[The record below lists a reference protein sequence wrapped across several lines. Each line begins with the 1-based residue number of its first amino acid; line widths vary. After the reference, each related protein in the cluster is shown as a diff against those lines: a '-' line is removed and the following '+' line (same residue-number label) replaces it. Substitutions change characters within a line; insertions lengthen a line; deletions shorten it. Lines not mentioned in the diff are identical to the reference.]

1 MVGSRVLPEHF
12 PVLLAQGARA
22 QAAQAFNLSEEE
34 ILDGGGLLPEVLE
47 RAHRRLSQTHSLLGN
62 HAAIL
67 RALRCDGKATRR
79 VLDIGCGHGGLL
91 KKVRRQMG
99 ADMLGVDLRPP
110 EGGVREFPIL
120 QLDAVREA
128 LPRADVAV
136 SVCLVHHLH
145 DEEFVEMIR
154 NVGRACRRFVILDLV
169 RHRVP
174 LALFTAFA
182 PLCFPRVNVLDGRQS
197 IRRACTPEEFRGLI
211 AQAVA
216 GTGWN
221 FRHTVAPFWIR
232 QMANIRY

>member
-1 MVGSRVLPEHF
+1 MQRSF
-12 PVLLAQGARA
+12 
-22 QAAQAFNLSEEE
+22 EEE
-34 ILDGGGLLPEVLE
+34 ILDVGGLAPEVLE

-67 RALRCDGKATRR
+67 RALRCDGAARR

-99 ADMLGVDLRPP
+99 WRSCVWICGRRRVAG
-110 EGGVREFPIL
+110 EFPIL
-120 QLDAVREA
+120 KLDAVREA

-136 SVCLVHHLH
+136 SVCLVHHLR

-182 PLCFPRVNVLDGRQS
+182 PLCLPRVNVLDGRQS
-197 IRRACTPEEFRGLI
+197 IRRAYTPEEFRALI
-211 AQAVA
+211 AQAVS
-216 GTGWN
+216 GTGGS
-221 FRHTVAPFWIR
+221 FRHSVAPLWIR
-232 QMANIRY
+232 QMADIRY

>member
-1 MVGSRVLPEHF
+1 MQRSF
-12 PVLLAQGARA
+12 
-22 QAAQAFNLSEEE
+22 EEE

-91 KKVRRQMG
+91 EKVRRQM
-99 ADMLGVDLRPP
+99 GVDLRPP
-110 EGGVREFPIL
+110 ERGVREFPIL

-136 SVCLVHHLH
+136 SVCLVHHLR
-145 DEEFVEMIR
+145 DEEFIEMIR

-182 PLCFPRVNVLDGRQS
+182 PLCLPRVNVLDGRQS
-197 IRRACTPEEFRGLI
+197 IRRAYTPEEFRALI
-211 AQAVA
+211 ARALS
-216 GTGWN
+216 GTGGS
-221 FRHTVAPFWIR
+221 FRHSVAPLWIR
-232 QMANIRY
+232 QTADIRY